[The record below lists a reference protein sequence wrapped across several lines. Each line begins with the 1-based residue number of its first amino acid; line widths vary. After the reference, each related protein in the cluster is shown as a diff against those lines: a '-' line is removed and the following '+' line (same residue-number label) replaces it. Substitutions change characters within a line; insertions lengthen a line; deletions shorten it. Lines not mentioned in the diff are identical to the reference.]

1 MTCRELRVAV
11 EVLMDTGRRP
21 DEVCRL
27 ELDCLTRDRQ
37 GKPVLQYS
45 NWKEQRIG
53 RELPIHESTAALIR
67 AQQERVRSRFP
78 SRPASSLVLLPTG
91 QLNPHGTKAYDSNY
105 LSAQHREWVE
115 AMPDLYLDD
124 GTLFDKEKVF
134 PYTYRHSFAQRH
146 ADAGVPID
154 VLAELLDHDSYEST
168 RCCYR
173 VKQVRL
179 REAVDKVTQMQFNR
193 HGERVWGA
201 VTSLLDAE
209 RTRRAVG
216 SVIVPFGT
224 CSEPTNVAA
233 GGACPLRFRCVGCD
247 HFSTD
252 VSYLPELRAYL
263 DDLLRTREKPRS
275 MTEADEW
282 ARTEAAP
289 SQEEIRRVRR
299 LIGRVTEDVDQ
310 LTDAER
316 AEIQEAAQVVR
327 KTRQGFLGMPR
338 IRQPLP
344 DLRPER
350 PA

>member
-1 MTCRELRVAV
+1 MT
-11 EVLMDTGRRP
+11 
-21 DEVCRL
+21 
-27 ELDCLTRDRQ
+27 
-37 GKPVLQYS
+37 
-45 NWKEQRIG
+45 
-53 RELPIHESTAALIR
+53 
-67 AQQERVRSRFP
+67 VRSL
-78 SRPASSLVLLPTG
+78 RPAPASRLPTVTA
-91 QLNPHGTKAYDSNY
+91 N
-105 LSAQHREWVE
+105 
-115 AMPDLYLDD
+115 DLGGNGD
-124 GTLFDKEKVF
+124 
-134 PYTYRHSFAQRH
+134 
-146 ADAGVPID
+146 
-154 VLAELLDHDSYEST
+154 
-168 RCCYR
+168 
-173 VKQVRL
+173 
-179 REAVDKVTQMQFNR
+179 
-193 HGERVWGA
+193 
-201 VTSLLDAE
+201 
-209 RTRRAVG
+209 RTGRAVG

-233 GGACPLRFRCVGCD
+233 GGGACPLRFRCVGCD

-263 DDLLRTREKPRS
+263 DDLLRTREKLRS

-282 ARTEAAP
+282 ARAEATP
-289 SQEEIRRVRR
+289 SEEEIRRVRR